1 MLLDLAWSISR
12 PFIFQMDAER
22 AHHWVMAR
30 AARASAGELAA
41 LRRIRGSAWGGLPLR
56 VAGLKLAGPVGL
68 AAGLDKEGEAIPTWA
83 ALGFGFIEVGT
94 VTPRPQAGNPAP
106 RLFRLVKERAIIN
119 RMGFNNGGVDAM
131 ADRLRRLR
139 DAGGWPEV
147 PVGCNIG
154 KNKDTPNEQADQ
166 DYVICATRLRGL
178 ADYFTVNVSSPNTPG
193 LRALQAP
200 GVLGALLERSCA
212 AAGDTPVFLKLAPDL
227 EPEAL
232 AEAVEVAVAA
242 GCAGLVATNT
252 TLTRPGTTGR
262 LEEAGGLSGAPLWP
276 LASERIGQVVDA
288 AAGRVPVIGVGGVS
302 DARQA
307 QALLARGCAAVQ
319 IYSSFIFGGPG
330 LPARLGREL
339 TAARL
344 GAASSISM
352 DEGNEPSSR

>member
-1 MLLDLAWSISR
+1 MLLDMIWAMSR
-12 PFIFQMDAER
+12 PFVFQMDAED

-30 AARASAGELAA
+30 AAAATPAELAMA
-41 LRRIRGSAWGGLPLR
+41 RRLVGAAWGGLPLR

-68 AAGLDKEGEAIPTWA
+68 AAGLDKEGAAIPMWA

-94 VTPRPQAGNPAP
+94 VTPRPQPGNPQP
-106 RLFRLVKERAIIN
+106 RLFRLVKERGIIN
-119 RMGFNNGGVDAM
+119 RMGFNNGGVEAM
-131 ADRLRRLR
+131 AARLLALR
-139 DAGGWPEV
+139 EAGRWPDV

-166 DYVICATRLRGL
+166 DYVTCASRLRGV

-252 TLTRPGTTGR
+252 TLGRPGTTGR
-262 LEEAGGLSGAPLWP
+262 LDEAGGLSGAPLWP
-276 LASERIGQVVDA
+276 LAFERVGQVVDA
-288 AAGRVPVIGVGGVS
+288 AAGRVPVIGVGGIS
-302 DARQA
+302 DAGQA
-307 QALLARGCAAVQ
+307 VAMLERGCAAVQ

-330 LPARLGREL
+330 LPSRLSREL
-339 TAARL
+339 SAARL
-344 GAASSISM
+344 RAGSAIGRLSTEES
-352 DEGNEPSSR
+352 EK